1 MASINER
8 NLKLGDKSKFQLVL
22 VGYDRKEKG
31 HKDYIKNSKLNFPAI
46 KFDDKKKLEK
56 LVKTG
61 ETGFLPS
68 LVMLKSDGT
77 MVSNDRKEVMKKLE
91 GMAPE
96 TP

>member
-1 MASINER
+1 MGE
-8 NLKLGDKSKFQLVL
+8 KSKFQLVL

-31 HKDYIKNSKLNFPAI
+31 HEDYIKGSKLNFPAI
-46 KFDDKKKLEK
+46 KFDEKKKLEK

-68 LVMLKSDGT
+68 LVMMKPDGT
-77 MVSNDRKEVMKKLE
+77 MVSNDRKQVMKKLE
-91 GMAPE
+91 AMAPV